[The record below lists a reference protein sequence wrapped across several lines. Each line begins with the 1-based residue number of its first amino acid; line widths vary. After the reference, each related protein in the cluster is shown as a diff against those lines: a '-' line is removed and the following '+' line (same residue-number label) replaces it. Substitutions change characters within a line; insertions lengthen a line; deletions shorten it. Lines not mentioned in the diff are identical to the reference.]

1 MVSRESSAKDSGIAT
16 VSVRLARLAWRRDRR
31 SFWAG
36 RTVLLKRTS
45 KNVTNK
51 YMMFFERNFFPKF
64 AKYKCKTYFQ
74 VYQSP
79 KMNLKAIIYCA
90 AILAAGFSCG
100 LQRASA
106 QDSGALG
113 LRTVVID
120 PGHGGKD
127 AGAISKDRKTYEKRL
142 TLEISKLLKKKIE
155 DLNPGVKVLMTREK
169 DEVFVPLI
177 DRAKFATNNN
187 ADFFISVHINS
198 SEKTSPNGYSVHLLG
213 PSTDKNKDTYAM
225 NMDVVQRENSVIL
238 LEDDYSTTYQGF
250 DPKDPES
257 DIFLHLMTNAYR
269 EQSILFAQLVDKK
282 LAGGPI
288 RKSNGISQNNFAVL
302 RLASMPAALLELGF
316 ISNPTDLEAL
326 RSSRNLDRI
335 AQRLA
340 EAFTE
345 YKKLYDESVGAGKEA
360 KPSQP
365 DPAAEKVSAAP
376 APSSE
381 VWYGT
386 QVLATKKSMD
396 PKDRYFLGY
405 EPRCVST
412 PTLNKYV
419 IGVSED
425 LGKAREDYRKIKAKY
440 PDAFLVKVDDNGCT
454 RVK

>member
-1 MVSRESSAKDSGIAT
+1 MKSKSSIFHAVLIA
-16 VSVRLARLAWRRDRR
+16 
-31 SFWAG
+31 AG
-36 RTVLLKRTS
+36 L
-45 KNVTNK
+45 
-51 YMMFFERNFFPKF
+51 
-64 AKYKCKTYFQ
+64 
-74 VYQSP
+74 
-79 KMNLKAIIYCA
+79 
-90 AILAAGFSCG
+90 LAAGSPA
-100 LQRASA
+100 LA
-106 QDSGALG
+106 QDAGSLG

-127 AGAISKDRKTYEKRL
+127 PGAISKDKKTEERKL

-155 DLNPGVKVLMTREK
+155 ALNPGVNVYMTRDK

-177 DRAKFATNNN
+177 DRAKFATDHN

-198 SEKTSPNGYSVHLLG
+198 SSKTTPNGYSIHLLG

-225 NMDVVQRENSVIL
+225 NMEVVQRENSVIL

-250 DPKDPES
+250 DPNDPES
-257 DIFLHLMTNAYR
+257 DIFLHLMANAYR

-282 LAGGPI
+282 MAGGPI

-335 AQRLA
+335 AQRIA

-345 YKKLYDESVGAGKEA
+345 YKKLYDESVGAGK
-360 KPSQP
+360 QQ
-365 DPAAEKVSAAP
+365 DRPAAAP
-376 APSSE
+376 APAPAAAPTGE

-386 QVLATKKSMD
+386 QVLATKKTMD
-396 PKDRYFLGY
+396 PKDSYFLGY

-412 PTLNKYV
+412 PTLNKYI
-419 IGVSED
+419 IGVSDD
-425 LGKAREDYRKIKAKY
+425 LEKARENWRSIKAKY

>member
-1 MVSRESSAKDSGIAT
+1 
-16 VSVRLARLAWRRDRR
+16 
-31 SFWAG
+31 
-36 RTVLLKRTS
+36 
-45 KNVTNK
+45 
-51 YMMFFERNFFPKF
+51 
-64 AKYKCKTYFQ
+64 
-74 VYQSP
+74 
-79 KMNLKAIIYCA
+79 MNLKTSIYCA
-90 AILAAGFSCG
+90 ALLLAGLSCG
-100 LQRASA
+100 APRAYS
-106 QDSGALG
+106 QDSASLG

-127 AGAISKDRKTYEKRL
+127 AGAISKDKKTYEKRL
-142 TLEISKLLKKKIE
+142 VLDISKLLKEKIE
-155 DLNPGVKVLMTREK
+155 KLNPGVTVLLTREK

-198 SEKTSPNGYSVHLLG
+198 STKTTPNGYSIHLLG

-250 DPKDPES
+250 DPRDPES

-269 EQSILFAQLVDKK
+269 EQSILFAQVVDKH

-316 ISNPTDLEAL
+316 ISNPTDLETL
-326 RSSRNLDRI
+326 RSAQSRDRI

-345 YKKLYDESVGAGKEA
+345 YKKLYDESVGAGKES
-360 KPSQP
+360 K
-365 DPAAEKVSAAP
+365 PAATPKTEEKTAPAASPSAATP
-376 APSSE
+376 AS
-381 VWYGT
+381 VVHYGT
-386 QVLATKKSMD
+386 QVLATKKEMD
-396 PKDRYFLGY
+396 PKDKYFLGY
-405 EPRCVST
+405 EPECVST

-419 IGVSED
+419 IGVSDD
-425 LGKAREDYRKIKAKY
+425 LQKARQEYSKIKAKY

>member
-1 MVSRESSAKDSGIAT
+1 MKSKSSI
-16 VSVRLARLAWRRDRR
+16 
-31 SFWAG
+31 F
-36 RTVLLKRTS
+36 
-45 KNVTNK
+45 
-51 YMMFFERNFFPKF
+51 
-64 AKYKCKTYFQ
+64 
-74 VYQSP
+74 
-79 KMNLKAIIYCA
+79 CA
-90 AILAAGFSCG
+90 AIIAACFLSACP
-100 LQRASA
+100 QAPA
-106 QDSGALG
+106 QDSGPLG

-127 AGAISKDRKTYEKRL
+127 PGAISKDKKTQERKL

-155 DLNPGVKVLMTREK
+155 DLNPGVSVYMTREK

-177 DRAKFATNNN
+177 DRARFATGKN

-198 SEKTSPNGYSVHLLG
+198 STRSTANGYSVHLLG

-225 NMDVVQRENSVIL
+225 NMEVVKRENGVIL
-238 LEDDYSTTYQGF
+238 LEEDYTTTYQGF
-250 DPKDPES
+250 DPDDPES
-257 DIFLHLMTNAYR
+257 DILLHLVANAYR
-269 EQSILFAQLVDKK
+269 EQSILFAQIVDKH

-288 RKSNGISQNNFAVL
+288 KKSNGISQNNFAVL

-345 YKKLYDESVGAGKEA
+345 YKKLYDESVGADKTTAAAAGK
-360 KPSQP
+360 
-365 DPAAEKVSAAP
+365 PAAATPSAP
-376 APSSE
+376 AAQAGA

-386 QVLATKKSMD
+386 QVLATKKTMD

-412 PTLNKYV
+412 PTLNKYI

-425 LGKAREDYRKIKAKY
+425 LAEAREASKKIKAKY

>member
-1 MVSRESSAKDSGIAT
+1 MKSLIFR
-16 VSVRLARLAWRRDRR
+16 
-31 SFWAG
+31 
-36 RTVLLKRTS
+36 
-45 KNVTNK
+45 
-51 YMMFFERNFFPKF
+51 
-64 AKYKCKTYFQ
+64 
-74 VYQSP
+74 
-79 KMNLKAIIYCA
+79 A
-90 AILAAGFSCG
+90 ALFTACLILACQEAF
-100 LQRASA
+100 A
-106 QDSGALG
+106 QEQGALG

-127 AGAISKDRKTYEKRL
+127 SGAISKDHRTQEKRL

-155 DLNPGVKVLMTREK
+155 ALNPGVSVYMTRDK

-177 DRAKFATNNN
+177 DRAKFATGKN
-187 ADFFISVHINS
+187 ADFFISVHINA
-198 SEKTSPNGYSVHLLG
+198 SERTSPNGYSVHLLG

-225 NMDVVQRENSVIL
+225 NMDVVKRENGVIL
-238 LEDDYSTTYQGF
+238 LEDDYTTTYQGF
-250 DPKDPES
+250 DPNDPES

-282 LAGGPI
+282 MAGGPI
-288 RKSNGISQNNFAVL
+288 KKSNGISQNNFAVL

-316 ISNPTDLEAL
+316 ISNPADLEVL
-326 RSSRNLDRI
+326 RNSKNLDRI

-345 YKKLYDESVGAGKEA
+345 YKKLYDESVGAGKQPQ
-360 KPSQP
+360 KPAVEES
-365 DPAAEKVSAAP
+365 PAAVETTG
-376 APSSE
+376 E

-386 QVLATKKSMD
+386 QVLATKKTMD
-396 PKDRYFLGY
+396 PKDKYFLGY

-412 PTLNKYV
+412 PTLNKYI

-425 LGKAREDYRKIKAKY
+425 LGTARETWRKIKAKY

>member
-1 MVSRESSAKDSGIAT
+1 MKSKSSIFHA
-16 VSVRLARLAWRRDRR
+16 
-31 SFWAG
+31 
-36 RTVLLKRTS
+36 VLL
-45 KNVTNK
+45 
-51 YMMFFERNFFPKF
+51 
-64 AKYKCKTYFQ
+64 
-74 VYQSP
+74 
-79 KMNLKAIIYCA
+79 AIGL
-90 AILAAGFSCG
+90 LAAGSPAF
-100 LQRASA
+100 A
-106 QDSGALG
+106 QDAGSLG

-127 AGAISKDRKTYEKRL
+127 SGAISKDRKTQEKKL

-155 DLNPGVKVLMTREK
+155 ELNPGINVYMTRDK

-177 DRAKFATNNN
+177 DRAKFATDHE
-187 ADFFISVHINS
+187 ADFFISVHINA
-198 SEKTSPNGYSVHLLG
+198 SEKTSPNGYSIHLLG

-225 NMDVVQRENSVIL
+225 NMEVVQRENSVIL

-250 DPKDPES
+250 DPNDPES
-257 DIFLHLMTNAYR
+257 DIFLHLMANAYR

-282 LAGGPI
+282 MAGGPI

-326 RSSRNLDRI
+326 RSSRNLERI
-335 AQRLA
+335 AQRIA

-345 YKKLYDESVGAGKEA
+345 YKKLYDESVGAGKQQD
-360 KPSQP
+360 K
-365 DPAAEKVSAAP
+365 PAATPAP
-376 APSSE
+376 APAAQASQPAAAPTGE

-386 QVLATKKSMD
+386 QVLATKKTMD
-396 PKDRYFLGY
+396 SKDPYFLGY

-412 PTLNKYV
+412 PTLNKYI
-419 IGVSED
+419 IGVSDD
-425 LGKAREDYRKIKAKY
+425 LEKARETWRTIRAKY

>member
-1 MVSRESSAKDSGIAT
+1 MKSKSSIFHA
-16 VSVRLARLAWRRDRR
+16 
-31 SFWAG
+31 
-36 RTVLLKRTS
+36 VLL
-45 KNVTNK
+45 
-51 YMMFFERNFFPKF
+51 
-64 AKYKCKTYFQ
+64 
-74 VYQSP
+74 
-79 KMNLKAIIYCA
+79 AIGL
-90 AILAAGFSCG
+90 LAAGSPAF
-100 LQRASA
+100 A
-106 QDSGALG
+106 QDAGSLG

-127 AGAISKDRKTYEKRL
+127 SGAISKDRKTQEKKL

-155 DLNPGVKVLMTREK
+155 ELNPGINVYMTRDK

-177 DRAKFATNNN
+177 DRAKFATDHE
-187 ADFFISVHINS
+187 ADFFISVHINA
-198 SEKTSPNGYSVHLLG
+198 SEKTTPNGYSIHLLG

-225 NMDVVQRENSVIL
+225 NMEVVQRENSVIL

-250 DPKDPES
+250 DPNDPES
-257 DIFLHLMTNAYR
+257 DIFLHLMANAYR

-282 LAGGPI
+282 MAGGPI

-326 RSSRNLDRI
+326 RSSRNLERI
-335 AQRLA
+335 AQRIA

-345 YKKLYDESVGAGKEA
+345 YKKLYDESVGAGKQQD
-360 KPSQP
+360 KP
-365 DPAAEKVSAAP
+365 AAAP
-376 APSSE
+376 APAPAAQASQPAAAPTGE

-386 QVLATKKSMD
+386 QVLATKKTMD
-396 PKDRYFLGY
+396 SKDPYFLGY

-412 PTLNKYV
+412 PTLNKYI
-419 IGVSED
+419 IGVSDD
-425 LGKAREDYRKIKAKY
+425 LEKARETWRTIRAKY

>member
-1 MVSRESSAKDSGIAT
+1 MKSKSSIFCA
-16 VSVRLARLAWRRDRR
+16 
-31 SFWAG
+31 
-36 RTVLLKRTS
+36 VL
-45 KNVTNK
+45 
-51 YMMFFERNFFPKF
+51 
-64 AKYKCKTYFQ
+64 
-74 VYQSP
+74 
-79 KMNLKAIIYCA
+79 
-90 AILAAGFSCG
+90 LAAGLLSMGFN
-100 LQRASA
+100 ASA
-106 QDSGALG
+106 QDQGSLG

-127 AGAISKDRKTYEKRL
+127 SGAISKDKKTQEKKL

-155 DLNPGVKVLMTREK
+155 ELNPGVSVYMTREK
-169 DEVFVPLI
+169 DDVFVPLI
-177 DRAKFATNNN
+177 DRARFATGKN

-198 SEKTSPNGYSVHLLG
+198 NTKTTPNGYSVHLLG

-225 NMDVVQRENSVIL
+225 NMDVVKRENGVIL
-238 LEDDYSTTYQGF
+238 LEEDYTTTYQGF
-250 DPKDPES
+250 DPDDPES
-257 DIFLHLMTNAYR
+257 DIFLHLMANAYR
-269 EQSILFAQLVDKK
+269 EQSILFAQIVDKH

-345 YKKLYDESVGAGKEA
+345 YKKLYDESVGADK
-360 KPSQP
+360 
-365 DPAAEKVSAAP
+365 PAAASTTAPATPAAP
-376 APSSE
+376 AAQSGT

-386 QVLATKKSMD
+386 QVLATRKAMD
-396 PKDRYFLGY
+396 PKDGYFLGY
-405 EPRCVST
+405 EPKCVST
-412 PTLNKYV
+412 PTLNKYI

-425 LGKAREDYRKIKAKY
+425 LGEAREASKKIKAKY

>member
-1 MVSRESSAKDSGIAT
+1 M
-16 VSVRLARLAWRRDRR
+16 
-31 SFWAG
+31 
-36 RTVLLKRTS
+36 LLKRTS

-64 AKYKCKTYFQ
+64 AKYKCKTNFQ

-90 AILAAGFSCG
+90 AILAAGLSCG
-100 LQRASA
+100 IQQASA
-106 QDSGALG
+106 QDSGTLG

-127 AGAISKDRKTYEKRL
+127 AGAISKDSKTYEKRL
-142 TLEISKLLKKKIE
+142 VLEISKLLKKKIE
-155 DLNPGVKVLMTREK
+155 DLNPGVTVLMTREK

-177 DRAKFATNNN
+177 DRAKFATSHN
-187 ADFFISVHINS
+187 ADFFISVHINAS
-198 SEKTSPNGYSVHLLG
+198 TKTSPNGYSIHLLG

-250 DPKDPES
+250 DPNDPES

-269 EQSILFAQLVDKK
+269 EQSILFAQLVDKH

-288 RKSNGISQNNFAVL
+288 KKSNGISQNNFAVL

-345 YKKLYDESVGAGKEA
+345 YKRIYDESVGAGKET

-365 DPAAEKVSAAP
+365 APEQGKAAAEPV
-376 APSSE
+376 PSSG

-386 QVLATKKSMD
+386 QVLATKKNMD
-396 PKDRYFLGY
+396 PKDKYFLGY

-412 PTLNKYV
+412 STLNKYV

-425 LGKAREDYRKIKAKY
+425 LQEARKDFSKIKAKY

>member
-1 MVSRESSAKDSGIAT
+1 MKSKSSIFHAAL
-16 VSVRLARLAWRRDRR
+16 LAIGL
-31 SFWAG
+31 
-36 RTVLLKRTS
+36 
-45 KNVTNK
+45 
-51 YMMFFERNFFPKF
+51 
-64 AKYKCKTYFQ
+64 
-74 VYQSP
+74 
-79 KMNLKAIIYCA
+79 
-90 AILAAGFSCG
+90 LAAGSPAF
-100 LQRASA
+100 A
-106 QDSGALG
+106 QDAGSLG

-127 AGAISKDRKTYEKRL
+127 PGAISKDRKTEERKL

-155 DLNPGVKVLMTREK
+155 ELNPGINVYMTRDK

-177 DRAKFATNNN
+177 DRAKFATDHE

-198 SEKTSPNGYSVHLLG
+198 STKTTPNGYSIHLLG

-225 NMDVVQRENSVIL
+225 NMEVVQRENSVIL

-250 DPKDPES
+250 DPNDPES
-257 DIFLHLMTNAYR
+257 DIFLHLMANAYR

-282 LAGGPI
+282 MAGGPI

-335 AQRLA
+335 AQRIA

-345 YKKLYDESVGAGKEA
+345 YKKLYDESVGAGK
-360 KPSQP
+360 QQ
-365 DPAAEKVSAAP
+365 DRPAATPAP
-376 APSSE
+376 APAAKASETAATPTGE

-386 QVLATKKSMD
+386 QVLATKKTMASKD
-396 PKDRYFLGY
+396 PYFLGY

-412 PTLNKYV
+412 PTLNKYI
-419 IGVSED
+419 IGVSDD
-425 LGKAREDYRKIKAKY
+425 LEKARETWRKIKAKY

>member
-1 MVSRESSAKDSGIAT
+1 MKSKSSIFHAVLIA
-16 VSVRLARLAWRRDRR
+16 
-31 SFWAG
+31 AG
-36 RTVLLKRTS
+36 L
-45 KNVTNK
+45 
-51 YMMFFERNFFPKF
+51 
-64 AKYKCKTYFQ
+64 
-74 VYQSP
+74 
-79 KMNLKAIIYCA
+79 
-90 AILAAGFSCG
+90 LAAGSPA
-100 LQRASA
+100 LA
-106 QDSGALG
+106 QDAGSLG

-127 AGAISKDRKTYEKRL
+127 PGAISKDKKTEERKL

-155 DLNPGVKVLMTREK
+155 ELNPGVNVYMTRDK

-177 DRAKFATNNN
+177 DRAKFATDHN

-198 SEKTSPNGYSVHLLG
+198 SSKTTPNGYSIHLLG

-225 NMDVVQRENSVIL
+225 NMEVVQRENSVIL

-250 DPKDPES
+250 DPNDPES
-257 DIFLHLMTNAYR
+257 DIFLHLMANAYR

-282 LAGGPI
+282 MAGGPI

-335 AQRLA
+335 AQRIA

-345 YKKLYDESVGAGKEA
+345 YKKLYDESVGAGK
-360 KPSQP
+360 QQ
-365 DPAAEKVSAAP
+365 DRPAAAP
-376 APSSE
+376 APAPAAAPTGE

-386 QVLATKKSMD
+386 QVLATKKTMD
-396 PKDRYFLGY
+396 PKDSYFLGY

-412 PTLNKYV
+412 PTLNKYI
-419 IGVSED
+419 IGVSDD
-425 LGKAREDYRKIKAKY
+425 LEKARENWRSIKAKY

>member
-1 MVSRESSAKDSGIAT
+1 
-16 VSVRLARLAWRRDRR
+16 
-31 SFWAG
+31 
-36 RTVLLKRTS
+36 
-45 KNVTNK
+45 
-51 YMMFFERNFFPKF
+51 
-64 AKYKCKTYFQ
+64 
-74 VYQSP
+74 
-79 KMNLKAIIYCA
+79 MNLKTSIYCA
-90 AILAAGFSCG
+90 ALLLAG
-100 LQRASA
+100 LSYGAPRAYS
-106 QDSGALG
+106 QDSASLG

-127 AGAISKDRKTYEKRL
+127 AGAISKDKKTYEKRL
-142 TLEISKLLKKKIE
+142 VLDISKLLKEKIE
-155 DLNPGVKVLMTREK
+155 KLNPGVTVLLTREK

-198 SEKTSPNGYSVHLLG
+198 STKTTPNGYSIHLLG

-250 DPKDPES
+250 DPRDPES

-269 EQSILFAQLVDKK
+269 EQSILFAQVVDKH

-288 RKSNGISQNNFAVL
+288 KKSNGISQNNFAVL

-316 ISNPTDLEAL
+316 ISNPTDLETL
-326 RSSRNLDRI
+326 RSAQSRDRI

-345 YKKLYDESVGAGKEA
+345 YKKLYDESVGAGKET
-360 KPSQP
+360 K
-365 DPAAEKVSAAP
+365 PAATPKTEEKTAP
-376 APSSE
+376 AASSSASTPASG
-381 VWYGT
+381 VHYGT
-386 QVLATKKSMD
+386 QVLATKKEMD
-396 PKDRYFLGY
+396 PKDKYFLGY
-405 EPRCVST
+405 EPECVST

-419 IGVSED
+419 IGVYDD
-425 LGKAREDYRKIKAKY
+425 LQKARQEYSKIKAKY

>member
-1 MVSRESSAKDSGIAT
+1 MKSKSSI
-16 VSVRLARLAWRRDRR
+16 
-31 SFWAG
+31 F
-36 RTVLLKRTS
+36 
-45 KNVTNK
+45 
-51 YMMFFERNFFPKF
+51 
-64 AKYKCKTYFQ
+64 
-74 VYQSP
+74 
-79 KMNLKAIIYCA
+79 CA
-90 AILAAGFSCG
+90 AIIAVCFLSACP
-100 LQRASA
+100 QASA
-106 QDSGALG
+106 QDSGSLG

-127 AGAISKDRKTYEKRL
+127 PGAVSKDKKTQERKL

-155 DLNPGVKVLMTREK
+155 DLNPGVSVYMTREK

-177 DRAKFATNNN
+177 DRARFATGKN

-198 SEKTSPNGYSVHLLG
+198 NTKSTPNGYSIHLLG

-225 NMDVVQRENSVIL
+225 NMDVVKRENGVIL
-238 LEDDYSTTYQGF
+238 LEDDYTTTYQGF
-250 DPKDPES
+250 DPDDPES
-257 DIFLHLMTNAYR
+257 DILLHLVANAYR
-269 EQSILFAQLVDKK
+269 EQSILFAQIVDKH
-282 LAGGPI
+282 LSGGPI
-288 RKSNGISQNNFAVL
+288 KKSNGISQNNFAVL

-345 YKKLYDESVGAGKEA
+345 YKKLYDESVGADK
-360 KPSQP
+360 
-365 DPAAEKVSAAP
+365 PAAAAAGKPAAATPSAP
-376 APSSE
+376 AAQAGA

-386 QVLATKKSMD
+386 QVLATKKAMD

-412 PTLNKYV
+412 PTLNKYI

-425 LGKAREDYRKIKAKY
+425 LAEAREASKIIKAKY

>member
-1 MVSRESSAKDSGIAT
+1 
-16 VSVRLARLAWRRDRR
+16 
-31 SFWAG
+31 
-36 RTVLLKRTS
+36 
-45 KNVTNK
+45 
-51 YMMFFERNFFPKF
+51 
-64 AKYKCKTYFQ
+64 
-74 VYQSP
+74 
-79 KMNLKAIIYCA
+79 MNLKTSIYCA
-90 AILAAGFSCG
+90 ALLLAGVFCFVPDAFS
-100 LQRASA
+100 
-106 QDSGALG
+106 QDSGSLG

-127 AGAISKDRKTYEKRL
+127 AGAISKDKKTMEKRL
-142 TLEISKLLKKKIE
+142 TLEISKLLKQKIE
-155 DLNPGVKVLMTREK
+155 KLNPGVTVLMTREK

-177 DRAKFATNNN
+177 DRAKFATDNN

-198 SEKTSPNGYSVHLLG
+198 STKTTPNGYYIHLLG

-225 NMDVVQRENSVIL
+225 NMEVVQRENSVIL

-269 EQSILFAQLVDKK
+269 EQSILFAQVVDKH

-316 ISNPTDLEAL
+316 ISNPTDLETL
-326 RSSRNLDRI
+326 RSSQSRDRI

-345 YKKLYDESVGAGKEA
+345 YKKMYDESVGAGKET
-360 KPSQP
+360 K
-365 DPAAEKVSAAP
+365 PAAAPKGEEKSAP
-376 APSSE
+376 AASTATASPATG
-381 VWYGT
+381 VHYGT
-386 QVLATKKSMD
+386 QVLATRKNMD
-396 PKDRYFLGY
+396 PKDKYFLGY
-405 EPRCVST
+405 EPECIST

-425 LGKAREDYRKIKAKY
+425 LQTARKEHARIKAKY

-454 RVK
+454 RVKERFASNLEFI

>member
-1 MVSRESSAKDSGIAT
+1 
-16 VSVRLARLAWRRDRR
+16 
-31 SFWAG
+31 
-36 RTVLLKRTS
+36 
-45 KNVTNK
+45 
-51 YMMFFERNFFPKF
+51 
-64 AKYKCKTYFQ
+64 
-74 VYQSP
+74 
-79 KMNLKAIIYCA
+79 MNLKSIIYCA
-90 AILAAGFSCG
+90 ALALAGLFFIP
-100 LQRASA
+100 RNASA
-106 QDSGALG
+106 QESGHPG

-127 AGAISKDRKTYEKRL
+127 AGAISKDRKTMEKRL
-142 TLEISKLLKKKIE
+142 TLEISKLLKQKIE
-155 DLNPGVKVLMTREK
+155 KLNPGVTVLMTRDK

-177 DRAKFATNNN
+177 DRARFATEHN

-198 SEKTSPNGYSVHLLG
+198 SEKTSPNGYSIHLLG

-225 NMDVVQRENSVIL
+225 NMDVVKRENSVIL
-238 LEDDYSTTYQGF
+238 LEEDYSTTYQGF
-250 DPKDPES
+250 DPNDPES

-269 EQSILFAQLVDKK
+269 EQSILFAQVVDRKM
-282 LAGGPI
+282 AGGPI

-316 ISNPTDLEAL
+316 ISNPTDLETL
-326 RSSRNLDRI
+326 RSSQSRDRI

-345 YKKLYDESVGAGKEA
+345 YKRMYDESVGAGKDP
-360 KPSQP
+360 KP
-365 DPAAEKVSAAP
+365 AAP
-376 APSSE
+376 AAKEDTPAVAPSAASSASA

-386 QVLATKKSMD
+386 QVLATKKNMD
-396 PKDRYFLGY
+396 SKDRFFLGY

-425 LGKAREDYRKIKAKY
+425 IAEARKEFSKIKAKY